1 MYILLSDSKQSRERN
16 ETAMPTQKDA
26 ADKPDMKTASKPTA
40 LVLGGT
46 GRTGARVARE
56 LVKRGLNARTA
67 SRRGADVTFD
77 WDDPTT
83 YAPAL
88 AGVDRVYLITPVMR
102 IKFAHQVADFLDLAA
117 DAEVRHVTYLST
129 YGSNRAP
136 PEVDIRTVELD
147 LARRDS
153 FTHSILRPAW
163 VMQNFSDEHL
173 PLIGGAITV
182 PTGSG
187 REAFVDA
194 ADIAAV
200 AAETLVNPSAH
211 AGAQYAP
218 TGPQSLTVGEVAK
231 IIAGVT
237 GRPVTHNDIDPTIW
251 IDGAVAAGFV
261 PADYAVMLRWL
272 TGTIIAGSGSRPN
285 HDIEK
290 VTGRPATS
298 FQDFARQNAAA
309 WALPAAG

>member
-1 MYILLSDSKQSRERN
+1 
-16 ETAMPTQKDA
+16 MPNQKDTA
-26 ADKPDMKTASKPTA
+26 YEPDTKSATARTA

-46 GRTGARVARE
+46 GRTGALVARE
-56 LVKRGLNARTA
+56 LVKRGLSARTA

-77 WDDPTT
+77 WDDSAT

-88 AGVDRVYLITPVMR
+88 DGADRVYLVTPVMR
-102 IKFAHQVADFLDLAA
+102 IKFAPQVADFLDLAA
-117 DAEVRHVTYLST
+117 AAGVRHVTYLST
-129 YGSNRAP
+129 YGSDRSP
-136 PEVDIRTVELD
+136 PEVDIRAVELD

-173 PLIGGAITV
+173 PLIGGTITV
-182 PTGSG
+182 PTGG
-187 REAFVDA
+187 GKEAFVDA

-200 AAETLVNPSAH
+200 AVETLIDPDAH

-218 TGPQSLTVGEVAK
+218 TGPQSLTVNEVAE
-231 IIAGVT
+231 IMASVS
-237 GRPVTHNDIDPTIW
+237 GRPVSYTDIDPDVW
-251 IDGAVAAGFV
+251 INGAVAAGFV

-272 TGTIIAGSGSRPN
+272 TGTIIAGNGSRPN
-285 HDIEK
+285 SDIEK

-298 FQDFARQNAAA
+298 FADFARQNAAA
-309 WALPAAG
+309 WALQAVG